1 MKCPACEEQIGWD
14 WVEEE
19 GIEPNETFECPE
31 CDESLMYKIDE
42 STYFGAQHFT
52 VEIADD

>member
-42 STYFGAQHFT
+42 STYYGAQHFT
-52 VEIADD
+52 IEIVDD